1 MVKVILSVLGV
12 FAVLDSIA
20 LYCCIRVGAQ
30 DDRMMEQ
37 AQRMHEEKKHES
49 DK

>member
-20 LYCCIRVGAQ
+20 LYCCILIGAQ

-37 AQRMHEEKKHES
+37 AQRMREEKKHES